1 MQKLFGTLRI
11 AIGQNYEKIS
21 ASSHRIAI
29 DPPICICEFEH
40 IMNELVKTPASP
52 WLEELNTAQSEA
64 VKTLDGPLL
73 VLSGAGTG
81 KTRVLTSRLAELVA
95 SGTAKPW
102 NILAV
107 TFTNKAAREMKLR
120 VAGLVGPM
128 AEQVWLGTFH
138 ALAAKMLRRHADLV
152 GLRSDFTI
160 LDTDDQIR
168 LLKQLMEAEDID
180 PKRWPARMLGGVI
193 SRWKD
198 RGLPPEKVGLAEAG
212 DIANGRV
219 RALYERYQSRLITLN
234 AVDFGDLLL
243 HMLSIFT
250 THADVLSDYQNRI
263 THIMVDEYQDT
274 NVAQYL
280 WLRLLTGNRNNLCC
294 VGDDDQSIYGWRGAE
309 VGNILRFE
317 SDFSGAKTVRL
328 EENYRSTGHILAAAS
343 KIIARNETRLGKTLY
358 TSADDGEKLRVNGYW
373 DGPDEA
379 RNIASQIETMMKDGV
394 HLSQIAVLV
403 RAGFQTREFEE
414 RFIAIGLPYRVVGA
428 RFYERAEIR
437 DAIAYL
443 RLIAQPADDLAFER
457 IINTPKRGLGTASL
471 QAVHIQARSSDK
483 PLLAAA
489 IDLVQTEEL
498 RPAARHALGSFVQ
511 DIKRWRDFAGSML
524 QADLAKMVFDESG
537 YTQMWQLDKSPDAEG
552 RLENLTE
559 LINAMQDF
567 ASLQGFLEHIAL
579 FTDGDADPEHGEVT
593 LMTLHAA
600 KGLEFDAVFLPG
612 WEEGVFPSQRTMD
625 ENGAVG
631 LEEERRLAYVG
642 ITRARRDLFISFA
655 NSRRI
660 HGQWQSSIPS
670 RFVQEL
676 PPENIIEDMEQGM
689 GLGRVTTAQLGDASG
704 TNGFGA
710 NGGYG
715 AGDYSAGGYGAGWR
729 RMAARRTESAE
740 GKWELGNHKTDFT
753 TGDRVF
759 HQKFGM
765 GNILTIDGDKLL
777 IAFDKAGH
785 KKVVSGFVS
794 KP

>member
-1 MQKLFGTLRI
+1 LRI
-11 AIGQNYEKIS
+11 AIWQNYEKIS
-21 ASSHRIAI
+21 DQRHRIAI

-52 WLEELNTAQSEA
+52 WLDGLNTAQSEA

-198 RGLPPEKVGLAEAG
+198 RGLTPEKVGLAEAG

-219 RALYERYQSRLITLN
+219 RSLYERYQKRLITLN

-250 THADVLSDYQNRI
+250 THADVLADYQNRI

-511 DIKRWRDFAGSML
+511 DIKRWRDLAGSTH
-524 QADLAKMVFDESG
+524 QADLAKMVLDESG

-567 ASLQGFLEHIAL
+567 DSLQGFLEHIAL
-579 FTDGDADPEHGEVT
+579 VTDGDADPEHGEVT

-689 GLGRVTTAQLGDASG
+689 GLGRVTAARLGDALG

-729 RMAARRTESAE
+729 RMAARRAEPAE
-740 GKWELGNHKTDFT
+740 GNWEPANNKTEFT

>member
-1 MQKLFGTLRI
+1 MV
-11 AIGQNYEKIS
+11 
-21 ASSHRIAI
+21 I
-29 DPPICICEFEH
+29 DHHGCICEFGA
-40 IMNELVKTPASP
+40 IMNDIVQKPIP
-52 WLEELNTAQSEA
+52 VWLDGLNAAQSEA
-64 VKTLDGPLL
+64 VTTLDGPLL

-95 SGTAKPW
+95 TGTAKPW

-107 TFTNKAAREMKLR
+107 TFTNKAAREMKVR
-120 VAGLVGPM
+120 VAQLVGPM

-138 ALAAKMLRRHADLV
+138 ALAAKMLRRHAELV

-198 RGLPPEKVGLAEAG
+198 RGLCAEQIDLAEAG

-219 RALYERYQSRLITLN
+219 RQLYQSYQNRLIALN

-243 HMLSIFT
+243 HMLTIFT
-250 THADVLSDYQNRI
+250 KHHDVLADYQARI

-414 RFIAIGLPYRVVGA
+414 RFIAIGLPYRVVGT

-443 RLIAQPADDLAFER
+443 RLITQPADDLAFER
-457 IINTPKRGLGTASL
+457 IINVPKRGLGTASI
-471 QAVHIQARSSDK
+471 QAIHIQARASDK
-483 PLLAAA
+483 PLMAAA
-489 IDLVQTEEL
+489 IDLAASDEL
-498 RPAARHALGSFVQ
+498 RPAARNALGTFCQ
-511 DIKRWRDFAGSML
+511 DIRRWREVSASL
-524 QADLAKMVFDESG
+524 PHTELAKMVLDESG
-537 YTQMWQLDKSPDAEG
+537 YTAMWQANRTPEAEG

-559 LINAMQDF
+559 LVNAIQDF
-567 ASLQGFLEHIAL
+567 DSLQGFLEHIAL
-579 FTDGDADPEHGEVT
+579 VTDGDADPEHGEVT

-642 ITRARRDLFISFA
+642 ITRAKRDLFISFA

-676 PPENIIEDMEQGM
+676 PPENIVEDMAQGM
-689 GLGRVTTAQLGDASG
+689 GLGRVTAARLGD
-704 TNGFGA
+704 
-710 NGGYG
+710 
-715 AGDYSAGGYGAGWR
+715 
-729 RMAARRTESAE
+729 E
-740 GKWELGNHKTDFT
+740 
-753 TGDRVF
+753 
-759 HQKFGM
+759 
-765 GNILTIDGDKLL
+765 
-777 IAFDKAGH
+777 
-785 KKVVSGFVS
+785 
-794 KP
+794 

>member
-1 MQKLFGTLRI
+1 M
-11 AIGQNYEKIS
+11 AIRQNYEKIS
-21 ASSHRIAI
+21 DPRHRIAI
-29 DPPICICEFEH
+29 DPLICICEFEH

-52 WLEELNTAQSEA
+52 WLDGLNTAQSEA

-95 SGTAKPW
+95 SGIAKPW

-219 RALYERYQSRLITLN
+219 RALYERYQTRLIALN

-250 THADVLSDYQNRI
+250 THADVLADYQNRI
-263 THIMVDEYQDT
+263 THIMVDEYQET
-274 NVAQYL
+274 NVAHYL

-471 QAVHIQARSSDK
+471 QAVHIQARASDK

-511 DIKRWRDFAGSML
+511 DIKRWRDLAGSTH
-524 QADLAKMVFDESG
+524 QADLAKMMLDESG

-567 ASLQGFLEHIAL
+567 DSLQGFLEHIAL
-579 FTDGDADPEHGEVT
+579 VTDGDADPEHGEVT

-642 ITRARRDLFISFA
+642 ITRAKRDLFISFA

-676 PPENIIEDMEQGM
+676 PPENIVEDMAQGM
-689 GLGRVTTAQLGDASG
+689 GLGRVTAARLGDESG

-710 NGGYG
+710 NGG
-715 AGDYSAGGYGAGWR
+715 AGGYSAGGYGAGWR
-729 RMAARRTESAE
+729 RMAARRAEPADGNWQPANNKTE
-740 GKWELGNHKTDFT
+740 FT

-777 IAFDKAGH
+777 IAFDKAGD

>member
-1 MQKLFGTLRI
+1 
-11 AIGQNYEKIS
+11 
-21 ASSHRIAI
+21 
-29 DPPICICEFEH
+29 
-40 IMNELVKTPASP
+40 
-52 WLEELNTAQSEA
+52 
-64 VKTLDGPLL
+64 
-73 VLSGAGTG
+73 
-81 KTRVLTSRLAELVA
+81 
-95 SGTAKPW
+95 
-102 NILAV
+102 
-107 TFTNKAAREMKLR
+107 
-120 VAGLVGPM
+120 
-128 AEQVWLGTFH
+128 
-138 ALAAKMLRRHADLV
+138 
-152 GLRSDFTI
+152 
-160 LDTDDQIR
+160 
-168 LLKQLMEAEDID
+168 
-180 PKRWPARMLGGVI
+180 
-193 SRWKD
+193 
-198 RGLPPEKVGLAEAG
+198 
-212 DIANGRV
+212 
-219 RALYERYQSRLITLN
+219 
-234 AVDFGDLLL
+234 
-243 HMLSIFT
+243 
-250 THADVLSDYQNRI
+250 
-263 THIMVDEYQDT
+263 
-274 NVAQYL
+274 
-280 WLRLLTGNRNNLCC
+280 
-294 VGDDDQSIYGWRGAE
+294 
-309 VGNILRFE
+309 
-317 SDFSGAKTVRL
+317 
-328 EENYRSTGHILAAAS
+328 
-343 KIIARNETRLGKTLY
+343 
-358 TSADDGEKLRVNGYW
+358 
-373 DGPDEA
+373 
-379 RNIASQIETMMKDGV
+379 MMKDGV

-414 RFIAIGLPYRVVGA
+414 RFITIGLPYRVVGA

-498 RPAARHALGSFVQ
+498 RPVARNALGNFVQ
-511 DIKRWRDFAGSML
+511 DIKRWRDLAGSTH
-524 QADLAKMVFDESG
+524 QADLAKMLLDESG
-537 YTQMWQLDKSPDAEG
+537 YIQMWQLDKSPDAEG

-567 ASLQGFLEHIAL
+567 ESLQGFLEHIAL
-579 FTDGDADPEHGEVT
+579 VTDGDADPEHGEVT

-676 PPENIIEDMEQGM
+676 PPENIIENMEQGM
-689 GLGRVTTAQLGDASG
+689 GLGRVTAARLGNASG

-729 RMAARRTESAE
+729 RMAARRAEPADGNWEPANNKTE
-740 GKWELGNHKTDFT
+740 FT
-753 TGDRVF
+753 IGDRVF

-785 KKVVSGFVS
+785 KKVVSGFVN

>member
-1 MQKLFGTLRI
+1 LRI
-11 AIGQNYEKIS
+11 AIWQNYEKIS
-21 ASSHRIAI
+21 DQRHRIAI

-52 WLEELNTAQSEA
+52 WLDGLNTAQSEA

-198 RGLPPEKVGLAEAG
+198 RGLTPEKVGLAEAG

-219 RALYERYQSRLITLN
+219 RSLYERYQKRLITLN

-250 THADVLSDYQNRI
+250 THADVLADYQNRI

-511 DIKRWRDFAGSML
+511 DIKRWRDLAGSTH

-567 ASLQGFLEHIAL
+567 DSLQGFLEHIAL
-579 FTDGDADPEHGEVT
+579 VTDGDADPEHGEVT

-676 PPENIIEDMEQGM
+676 PPENIIEDREQGM
-689 GLGRVTTAQLGDASG
+689 GLGRVTAARLGDALG

-715 AGDYSAGGYGAGWR
+715 AGGYGAGWR
-729 RMAARRTESAE
+729 RMAARRAEPAE
-740 GKWELGNHKTDFT
+740 GNWEPANNKTEFT

>member
-1 MQKLFGTLRI
+1 LRI
-11 AIGQNYEKIS
+11 AIWQNYEKIS
-21 ASSHRIAI
+21 DQRHRIAI

-52 WLEELNTAQSEA
+52 WLDGLNTAQSEA

-219 RALYERYQSRLITLN
+219 RSLYERYQKRLITLN

-250 THADVLSDYQNRI
+250 THADVLADYQNRI

-274 NVAQYL
+274 NVSQYL

-428 RFYERAEIR
+428 RFCERAEIR

-511 DIKRWRDFAGSML
+511 DIKRWRDLAGSTH
-524 QADLAKMVFDESG
+524 QADLAKMVLDESG

-567 ASLQGFLEHIAL
+567 DSLQGFLEHIAL
-579 FTDGDADPEHGEVT
+579 VTDGDADPEHGEVT

-689 GLGRVTTAQLGDASG
+689 GLGRVTAARLGDASG

-729 RMAARRTESAE
+729 RMAARRAEPAE
-740 GKWELGNHKTDFT
+740 GNWEPANNKTEFT

>member
-1 MQKLFGTLRI
+1 MMNDLN
-11 AIGQNYEKIS
+11 QN
-21 ASSHRIAI
+21 
-29 DPPICICEFEH
+29 
-40 IMNELVKTPASP
+40 PASP
-52 WLEELNTAQSEA
+52 WLTGLNTSQSDA
-64 VKTLDGPLL
+64 VTSLQGPLL

-107 TFTNKAAREMKLR
+107 TFTNKAAREMKGR
-120 VAGLVGPM
+120 IGEMVGPM
-128 AEQVWLGTFH
+128 VEQVWLGTFH
-138 ALAAKMLRRHADLV
+138 SLAAKMLRRHADLV
-152 GLRSDFTI
+152 GLKSDFTI
-160 LDTDDQIR
+160 LDSDDQVR
-168 LLKQLMEAEDID
+168 LVKQLMAAENID
-180 PKRWPARMLGGVI
+180 PKRWPARMVAGVI

-198 RGLPPEKVGLAEAG
+198 RGLVPEKITLAEAG
-212 DIANGRV
+212 DVANGRMQK
-219 RALYERYQSRLITLN
+219 LYKDYQARLVTLN

-243 HMLSIFT
+243 HMLTIFQN
-250 THADVLSDYQNRI
+250 HADVLADYHGRI

-280 WLRLLTGNRNNLCC
+280 WLRLLTGQRNNLCC

-317 SDFSGAKTVRL
+317 SDFPGAKTVRL

-343 KIIARNETRLGKTLY
+343 TVISRNETRLGKTLF
-358 TSADDGEKLRVNGYW
+358 TSAGDGEKVRVNGYW
-373 DGPDEA
+373 DGADEA
-379 RNIASQIETMMKDGV
+379 RTISSHIESIQLDGH

-457 IINTPKRGLGTASL
+457 IINVPKRGLGTASI
-471 QAVHIQARSSDK
+471 QAIHIQARASQK

-489 IDLVQTEEL
+489 IDLIETEEL
-498 RPAARHALGSFVQ
+498 RPAARTALGGFVQ
-511 DIKRWRDFAGSML
+511 DIGRWRNQIGSL
-524 QADLAKMVFDESG
+524 HQGDLARMVLDESG
-537 YTQMWQLDKSPDAEG
+537 YTTMWQMDKSPDAEG

-559 LINAMQDF
+559 LVSAMQDF
-567 ASLQGFLEHIAL
+567 DSLQGFLEHISL
-579 FTDGDADPEHGEVT
+579 VMDGDTVSEQGEVT

-600 KGLEFDAVFLPG
+600 KGLEFDTVFLPG
-612 WEEGVFPSQRTMD
+612 WEEGIFPSQRTMD
-625 ENGAVG
+625 ENGAIG

-642 ITRARRDLFISFA
+642 ITRARKNVHISFA
-655 NSRRI
+655 SRRRV
-660 HGQWQSSIPS
+660 HGQWQSAIPS

-676 PPENIIEDMEQGM
+676 PAENIIEDMAQGM
-689 GLGRVTTAQLGDASG
+689 GIGRTSPAHISGASG
-704 TNGFGA
+704 LVGQQ
-710 NGGYG
+710 GYG
-715 AGDYSAGGYGAGWR
+715 PGWR
-729 RMAARRTESAE
+729 RMADRQQQGTDNRFVAESSGAA
-740 GKWELGNHKTDFT
+740 FIR
-753 TGDRVF
+753 GDRVF

-765 GNILTIDGDKLL
+765 GNVVNVEGDKLE
-777 IAFDKAGH
+777 ISFDKAGH

>member
-1 MQKLFGTLRI
+1 LRI
-11 AIGQNYEKIS
+11 AIWQNYEKIS
-21 ASSHRIAI
+21 GSRHRIAI

-52 WLEELNTAQSEA
+52 WLNGLNTAQSEA

-81 KTRVLTSRLAELVA
+81 KTRVLTARLAELVA

-120 VAGLVGPM
+120 VASLVGPM

-219 RALYERYQSRLITLN
+219 RSLYERYQKRLITLN

-250 THADVLSDYQNRI
+250 THADVLADYQNRI

-317 SDFSGAKTVRL
+317 SDFNGAKTVRL

-379 RNIASQIETMMKDGV
+379 RNIASQIETMMRDGV

-511 DIKRWRDFAGSML
+511 DIKRWRDLAGSTH
-524 QADLAKMVFDESG
+524 QADLAKMVLDESG

-567 ASLQGFLEHIAL
+567 DSLQGFLEHIAL
-579 FTDGDADPEHGEVT
+579 VTDGDADPEHGEVT

-689 GLGRVTTAQLGDASG
+689 GLGRVTAARLGDASG

-729 RMAARRTESAE
+729 RMAARRAEPAE
-740 GKWELGNHKTDFT
+740 GNWEPANNKTEFI

>member
-1 MQKLFGTLRI
+1 MMNDLN
-11 AIGQNYEKIS
+11 QN
-21 ASSHRIAI
+21 
-29 DPPICICEFEH
+29 P
-40 IMNELVKTPASP
+40 VSP
-52 WLEELNTAQSEA
+52 WLAGLNTSQSDA
-64 VKTLDGPLL
+64 VTSLQGPLL

-107 TFTNKAAREMKLR
+107 TFTNKAAREMKSR
-120 VAGLVGPM
+120 IGDMVGPM
-128 AEQVWLGTFH
+128 VEQVWLGTFH
-138 ALAAKMLRRHADLV
+138 SLAAKMLRRHADLV
-152 GLRSDFTI
+152 GLKSDFTI
-160 LDTDDQIR
+160 LDSDDQVR
-168 LLKQLMEAEDID
+168 LVKQLMAAENID
-180 PKRWPARMLGGVI
+180 PKRWPARMVAGVI

-198 RGLPPEKVGLAEAG
+198 RGLVPEKISLAEAG
-212 DIANGRV
+212 DVANGRMQQ
-219 RALYERYQSRLITLN
+219 LYKDYQARLLTLN

-243 HMLSIFT
+243 HMLTIFQ
-250 THADVLSDYQNRI
+250 HHPDVLADYHGRI

-280 WLRLLTGNRNNLCC
+280 WLRLLTGQRNNLCC

-317 SDFSGAKTVRL
+317 SDFPGAKTVRL

-343 KIIARNETRLGKTLY
+343 TVIARNETRLGKTLF
-358 TSADDGEKLRVNGYW
+358 TSADDGEKVRVNGYW
-373 DGPDEA
+373 DGADEA
-379 RNIASQIETMMKDGV
+379 RSISSHVESMQQNGA

-457 IINTPKRGLGTASL
+457 IINVPKRGLGTASI
-471 QAVHIQARSSDK
+471 QAIHIQARASQK

-489 IDLVQTEEL
+489 IDLVETEEL
-498 RPAARHALGSFVQ
+498 RPAARTALGRFVQ
-511 DIKRWRDFAGSML
+511 DIGRWRNQIGSL
-524 QADLAKMVFDESG
+524 HQGDLARMVLDESG
-537 YTQMWQLDKSPDAEG
+537 YTTMWQMDKSPDAEG

-559 LINAMQDF
+559 LVSAMQDF
-567 ASLQGFLEHIAL
+567 DSLQGFLEHISL
-579 FTDGDADPEHGEVT
+579 VMDGDTVSKQGEVT

-600 KGLEFDAVFLPG
+600 KGLEFDTVFLPG
-612 WEEGVFPSQRTMD
+612 WEEGIFPSQRTMD
-625 ENGAVG
+625 ENGAIG

-642 ITRARRDLFISFA
+642 ITRARKNVHISFA
-655 NSRRI
+655 SSRRV
-660 HGQWQSSIPS
+660 HGQWQSAIPS

-676 PPENIIEDMEQGM
+676 PAENIIEDMAQGM
-689 GLGRVTTAQLGDASG
+689 GIGRVSPAYISGASDIVG
-704 TNGFGA
+704 QQ
-710 NGGYG
+710 GYG
-715 AGDYSAGGYGAGWR
+715 PGWR
-729 RMAARRTESAE
+729 RMANRQQQGTENRFVAE
-740 GKWELGNHKTDFT
+740 TNGAAFIR
-753 TGDRVF
+753 GDRVF

-765 GNILTIDGDKLL
+765 GNVVNVEGDKLE
-777 IAFDKAGH
+777 ISFDKAGH

>member
-1 MQKLFGTLRI
+1 MMNDLN
-11 AIGQNYEKIS
+11 QN
-21 ASSHRIAI
+21 
-29 DPPICICEFEH
+29 
-40 IMNELVKTPASP
+40 PASP
-52 WLEELNTAQSEA
+52 WLTGLNTSQSDA
-64 VKTLDGPLL
+64 VTSLQGPLL

-107 TFTNKAAREMKLR
+107 TFTNKAAREMKGR
-120 VAGLVGPM
+120 IDEMVGPM
-128 AEQVWLGTFH
+128 VEQVWLGTFH
-138 ALAAKMLRRHADLV
+138 SLAAKMLRRHADLV
-152 GLRSDFTI
+152 GLKSDFTI
-160 LDTDDQIR
+160 LDSDDQVR
-168 LLKQLMEAEDID
+168 LVKQLMAAENID
-180 PKRWPARMLGGVI
+180 PKRWPARMVAGVI

-198 RGLPPEKVGLAEAG
+198 RGLVPEKITLAEAG
-212 DIANGRV
+212 DVANGRMQK
-219 RALYERYQSRLITLN
+219 LYKDYQARLVTLN

-243 HMLSIFT
+243 HMLTIFQN
-250 THADVLSDYQNRI
+250 HADVLADYHGRI

-280 WLRLLTGNRNNLCC
+280 WLRLLTGQRNNLCC

-317 SDFSGAKTVRL
+317 SDFPGAKTVRL

-343 KIIARNETRLGKTLY
+343 TVISRNETRLGKTLF
-358 TSADDGEKLRVNGYW
+358 TSADDGEKVRVNGYW
-373 DGPDEA
+373 DGADEA
-379 RNIASQIETMMKDGV
+379 RTISSHIESIQQDGH

-457 IINTPKRGLGTASL
+457 IINVPKRGLGTASI
-471 QAVHIQARSSDK
+471 QAIHIQARASQK

-489 IDLVQTEEL
+489 IDLIETEEL
-498 RPAARHALGSFVQ
+498 RPAARTALGGFVQ
-511 DIKRWRDFAGSML
+511 DIGRWRNQIGSL
-524 QADLAKMVFDESG
+524 HQGDLARMVLDESG
-537 YTQMWQLDKSPDAEG
+537 YTTMWQMDKSPDAEG

-559 LINAMQDF
+559 LVSAMQDF
-567 ASLQGFLEHIAL
+567 DSLQGFLEHISL
-579 FTDGDADPEHGEVT
+579 VMDGDTVSEQGEVT

-600 KGLEFDAVFLPG
+600 KGLEFDTVFLPG
-612 WEEGVFPSQRTMD
+612 WEEGIFPSQRTMD
-625 ENGAVG
+625 ENGAIG

-642 ITRARRDLFISFA
+642 ITRARKNVHISFA
-655 NSRRI
+655 SSRRV
-660 HGQWQSSIPS
+660 HGQWQSAIPS

-676 PPENIIEDMEQGM
+676 PAENIIEDMAQGM
-689 GLGRVTTAQLGDASG
+689 GIGRTSPAYISGASG
-704 TNGFGA
+704 LVGQQ
-710 NGGYG
+710 GYG
-715 AGDYSAGGYGAGWR
+715 PGWR
-729 RMAARRTESAE
+729 RMADRQQQGTDNRFVAESSGAA
-740 GKWELGNHKTDFT
+740 FIR
-753 TGDRVF
+753 GDRVF

-765 GNILTIDGDKLL
+765 GNVVNVEGDKLE
-777 IAFDKAGH
+777 ISFDKAGH

>member
-1 MQKLFGTLRI
+1 MRI
-11 AIGQNYEKIS
+11 AIWQNYEKIS
-21 ASSHRIAI
+21 DQRHRIAI

-52 WLEELNTAQSEA
+52 WLDGLNTAQSEA

-219 RALYERYQSRLITLN
+219 RALYERYQTRLITLN

-250 THADVLSDYQNRI
+250 THADVLADYQNRI

-511 DIKRWRDFAGSML
+511 DIKRWRDLAGSTH
-524 QADLAKMVFDESG
+524 QADLAKMVLDESG

-567 ASLQGFLEHIAL
+567 DSLQGFLEHIAL
-579 FTDGDADPEHGEVT
+579 VTDGDADPEHGEVT

-689 GLGRVTTAQLGDASG
+689 GLGRVTAARLGDALG

-729 RMAARRTESAE
+729 RMAARRAEPAE
-740 GKWELGNHKTDFT
+740 GNWEPANNKTEFT

>member
-1 MQKLFGTLRI
+1 M
-11 AIGQNYEKIS
+11 
-21 ASSHRIAI
+21 
-29 DPPICICEFEH
+29 
-40 IMNELVKTPASP
+40 
-52 WLEELNTAQSEA
+52 
-64 VKTLDGPLL
+64 
-73 VLSGAGTG
+73 
-81 KTRVLTSRLAELVA
+81 
-95 SGTAKPW
+95 
-102 NILAV
+102 
-107 TFTNKAAREMKLR
+107 
-120 VAGLVGPM
+120 
-128 AEQVWLGTFH
+128 
-138 ALAAKMLRRHADLV
+138 
-152 GLRSDFTI
+152 
-160 LDTDDQIR
+160 
-168 LLKQLMEAEDID
+168 
-180 PKRWPARMLGGVI
+180 
-193 SRWKD
+193 
-198 RGLPPEKVGLAEAG
+198 
-212 DIANGRV
+212 
-219 RALYERYQSRLITLN
+219 
-234 AVDFGDLLL
+234 
-243 HMLSIFT
+243 
-250 THADVLSDYQNRI
+250 
-263 THIMVDEYQDT
+263 
-274 NVAQYL
+274 
-280 WLRLLTGNRNNLCC
+280 
-294 VGDDDQSIYGWRGAE
+294 
-309 VGNILRFE
+309 RFE

-471 QAVHIQARSSDK
+471 QAVHIQARASDK

-511 DIKRWRDFAGSML
+511 DIKRWRDLAGSTH
-524 QADLAKMVFDESG
+524 QADLAKMMLDESG

-567 ASLQGFLEHIAL
+567 DSLQGFLEHIAL
-579 FTDGDADPEHGEVT
+579 VTDGDADPEHGEVT

-642 ITRARRDLFISFA
+642 ITRAKRDLFISFA

-676 PPENIIEDMEQGM
+676 PPENIVEDMAQGM
-689 GLGRVTTAQLGDASG
+689 GLGRVTAARLGDETG

-710 NGGYG
+710 NGG
-715 AGDYSAGGYGAGWR
+715 AGGYSAGGYGAGWR
-729 RMAARRTESAE
+729 RMAARRAEPADGNWQPANNKTE
-740 GKWELGNHKTDFT
+740 FT

-777 IAFDKAGH
+777 IAFDKAGD

>member
-1 MQKLFGTLRI
+1 
-11 AIGQNYEKIS
+11 
-21 ASSHRIAI
+21 
-29 DPPICICEFEH
+29 
-40 IMNELVKTPASP
+40 MNELVKTPASP
-52 WLEELNTAQSEA
+52 WLDGLNTAQSEA

-219 RALYERYQSRLITLN
+219 RALYERYQTRLITLN

-250 THADVLSDYQNRI
+250 THADVLADYQNRI

-511 DIKRWRDFAGSML
+511 DIKRWRDLAGSTH
-524 QADLAKMVFDESG
+524 QADLAKMVLDESG

-567 ASLQGFLEHIAL
+567 DSLQGFLEHIAL
-579 FTDGDADPEHGEVT
+579 VTDGDADPEHGEVT

-689 GLGRVTTAQLGDASG
+689 GLGRVTAARLGDALG

-729 RMAARRTESAE
+729 RMAARRAEPAE
-740 GKWELGNHKTDFT
+740 GNWEPANNKTEFT

>member
-1 MQKLFGTLRI
+1 MV
-11 AIGQNYEKIS
+11 
-21 ASSHRIAI
+21 I
-29 DPPICICEFEH
+29 DQHSCICEFERMTE
-40 IMNELVKTPASP
+40 ILEKPVPI
-52 WLEELNTAQSEA
+52 WLDGLNAAQSEA
-64 VKTLDGPLL
+64 VTTLDGPLL

-95 SGTAKPW
+95 TNTAKPW

-120 VAGLVGPM
+120 VAQLVGPM

-138 ALAAKMLRRHADLV
+138 ALAARMLRRHAELV
-152 GLRSDFTI
+152 GLKSDFTI
-160 LDTDDQIR
+160 LDADDQTR
-168 LLKQLMEAEDID
+168 LLKQLMAADDID

-198 RGLPPEKVGLAEAG
+198 RGLSAEQIDLAEAG
-212 DIANGRV
+212 DIANGRI
-219 RALYERYQSRLITLN
+219 RQLYQSYQNRLIALN

-243 HMLSIFT
+243 HMLTIFT
-250 THADVLSDYQNRI
+250 KHHDVLADYQARI

-343 KIIARNETRLGKTLY
+343 NVISRNETRLGKTLY
-358 TSADDGEKLRVNGYW
+358 TAADDGEKVRVNGYW
-373 DGPDEA
+373 DGADEA
-379 RNIASQIETMMKDGV
+379 RSISSQIESMLADQV
-394 HLSQIAVLV
+394 DLSQVAVLV

-414 RFIAIGLPYRVVGA
+414 RFISIGLPYRVVGA
-428 RFYERAEIR
+428 KFYERSEIR

-443 RLIAQPADDLAFER
+443 RLITQPADDLAFER
-457 IINTPKRGLGTASL
+457 IINVPKRGLGTASL
-471 QAVHIQARSSDK
+471 QAVHMQARASAK

-489 IDLVQTEEL
+489 MDLVDTDEL
-498 RPAARHALGSFVQ
+498 RPAARHAFSSFIN
-511 DIKRWRDFAGSML
+511 DIRRWRDQAGKMHHT
-524 QADLAKMVFDESG
+524 DLARLVLDESG
-537 YTQMWQLDKSPDAEG
+537 YTHMWQLDKSPDAPG

-559 LINAMQDF
+559 LVNAMQNFD
-567 ASLQGFLEHIAL
+567 SLQGFLEHIAL
-579 FTDGDADPEHGEVT
+579 VMDSDTENQQGEVT

-600 KGLEFDAVFLPG
+600 KGLEFDTVFLPG
-612 WEEGVFPSQRTMD
+612 WEEGVFPSQRTID
-625 ENGAVG
+625 ESGAVG

-642 ITRARRDLFISFA
+642 ITRARKNLFISFA
-655 NSRRI
+655 SSRRI
-660 HGQWQSSIPS
+660 HGQWQSAIPS
-670 RFVQEL
+670 RFIQEL
-676 PPENIIEDMEQGM
+676 PPEHIIEDLAQGM
-689 GLGRVTTAQLGDASG
+689 ASGLGFSRATSARLDVAA
-704 TNGFGA
+704 TNG
-710 NGGYG
+710 YG
-715 AGDYSAGGYGAGWR
+715 PGWR
-729 RMAARRTESAE
+729 RMTARREENAVNGWKPE
-740 GKWELGNHKTDFT
+740 NNATDFSN
-753 TGDRVF
+753 GDRVF

-765 GNILTIDGDKLL
+765 GNIRSIDGDKLE

-785 KKVVSGFVS
+785 KKVVAGFVS